1 MSISTEQEVI
11 AIVAD
16 KLGMK
21 EQEITLASKFV
32 DDLGTDSLDQVEL
45 MMAFEAKFGVTISDE
60 EAVKLATIQDVVNH
74 IKGHAVAK

>member
-1 MSISTEQEVI
+1 MSTTEQEVI

-21 EQEITLASKFV
+21 EKDITPASKFV

-45 MMAFEAKFGVTISDE
+45 MMAFEAKFDVTISDE
-60 EAVKLATIQDVVNH
+60 EAVKLATIQDVVNY